1 MSRPPYHI
9 TTPAPVK
16 LRTDV
21 ANAARM
27 YNYWLGGKDNFA
39 TDREAA
45 EAIMRL
51 MPEVV
56 DSIRANRA
64 FMQRAVRFLALSGIR
79 QFLDIGTG
87 FPGIYNVHEIAQSV
101 IPDARVVY
109 VDNDPVVINHVMAL
123 LVKNSQTQAVGTD
136 FRDPETVIGQASD
149 VLDFSK
155 PLAVLFI
162 GSLHLIVDED
172 DPAGVVG
179 QYLDALPAGSY
190 LALSHATD
198 DISPQSM
205 RASAAEADRRGT
217 TFVPRGRVAIERMFH
232 DRQLIDPGLVLVPY
246 WRPDDGDPGPAASKA
261 WVYGGVAHV

>member
-9 TTPAPVK
+9 STPAPVR
-16 LRTDV
+16 LRTDT

-39 TDREAA
+39 ADRDAA

-56 DSIRANRA
+56 DSIRASRA

-87 FPGIYNVHEIAQSV
+87 FPSIYNVHEIAQSV

-109 VDNDPVVINHVMAL
+109 VDNDPVVINHIVAF
-123 LVKNSQTQAVGTD
+123 LVKNNQTHAVGAD
-136 FRDPETVIGQASD
+136 FRDAETVIGQASD

-155 PLAVLFI
+155 PLAVLFL
-162 GSLHLIVDED
+162 GSLHLIVDDD
-172 DPAGVVG
+172 DPAGLVG
-179 QYLDALPAGSY
+179 QYLKALPAGSY

-198 DISPQSM
+198 DISPESM
-205 RASAAEADRRGT
+205 HANAAEADRRGA
-217 TFVPRGRVAIERMFH
+217 TFVPRSRSAIARMFH
-232 DRQLIDPGLVLVPY
+232 DRELIDPGLVLVPY
-246 WRPDDGDPGPAASKA
+246 LRPDDGDPGPAASKA
-261 WVYGGVAHV
+261 WVYGGVALV